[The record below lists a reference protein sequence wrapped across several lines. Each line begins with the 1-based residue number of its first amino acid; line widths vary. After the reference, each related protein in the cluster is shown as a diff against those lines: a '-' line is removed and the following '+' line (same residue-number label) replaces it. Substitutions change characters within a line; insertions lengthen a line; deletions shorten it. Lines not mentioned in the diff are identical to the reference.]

1 MRIFYL
7 LIILAIS
14 IATNATPFFGTPYT
28 LVATTL
34 LLKCGITPINLAEAI
49 IITGVG
55 AAVAKSVM
63 YFIGLGA
70 RKGLK
75 RNRNVIFFSRFTG
88 KKSFYITLFLA
99 SIFPFLPLDDLVYLI
114 GGTTKTSLISM
125 LKISLFA
132 KIIKS
137 SVEIPIEAFG
147 ILQISEAIGISPFE
161 TGIISTVIMTV
172 LAIILFKIDWENT
185 YRKIEKYLT
194 NNKYFR
200 LS

>member
-1 MRIFYL
+1 
-7 LIILAIS
+7 
-14 IATNATPFFGTPYT
+14 

-34 LLKCGITPINLAEAI
+34 LLKCGVTPINLAEAI
-49 IITGVG
+49 ILTGVG
-55 AAVAKSVM
+55 ATVAKSFM

-70 RKGLK
+70 RKALK
-75 RNRNVIFFSRFTG
+75 RNKNVIFFSRFTS
-88 KKSFYITLFLA
+88 KKSFYIILFFT

-125 LKISLFA
+125 LKISLLA

-137 SVEIPIEAFG
+137 SIEIPIEAFG
-147 ILQISEAIGISPFE
+147 ILQISEAIGISPLE
-161 TGIISTVIMTV
+161 TGVISTVIMTI
-172 LAIILFKIDWENT
+172 LAIILFKIDWESI

-200 LS
+200 LP